1 MRMRGAALV
10 LVLWLVALLT
20 ALVGAFALTARV
32 EHLQGRV
39 LAETAAGQERAR
51 AGIEYALARLQGSPD
66 QAAWLADGRRYRWQ
80 FEHARI
86 DLRIIDESGKV
97 DINNADPALLAALF
111 EALEV
116 EPSRAQQLAG
126 AVIDW
131 RDSDDLR
138 QPVGGAE
145 DPDYATAGLP
155 YGAKD
160 ARFDSVGELQR
171 VLGMDAGLL
180 ARLAP
185 LVTVYGDRSR
195 PDPRFAP
202 GPVLTAMGLDATA
215 VLAAREAGDAAA
227 VMDPEAP
234 PSAPGSG
241 TYSIEARAQLDEER
255 ETVVRTVVRSG
266 PSVVPGM
273 AYTVLR
279 WEHGTGT
286 R

>member
-1 MRMRGAALV
+1 MMRGAALV

-66 QAAWLADGRRYRWQ
+66 QPAWLADGRRYRWQ

-171 VLGMDAGLL
+171 VLGMDAALL

-202 GPVLTAMGLDATA
+202 GPVLAAMGLDAAA

-255 ETVVRTVVRSG
+255 ETVVRAVVRSG
-266 PSVVPGM
+266 PSAVPGM

-279 WEHGTGT
+279 WEHGAGT

>member
-66 QAAWLADGRRYRWQ
+66 QPAWLADGRRYRWQ
-80 FEHARI
+80 FEQARI

-111 EALEV
+111 KALEV

-126 AVIDW
+126 AIIDW

-145 DPDYATAGLP
+145 DPDYAAAGLP

-171 VLGMDAGLL
+171 VLGMDAGLM

-202 GPVLTAMGLDATA
+202 GPVLAAMGLDAAA

-255 ETVVRTVVRSG
+255 ETVVRAVVRSG
-266 PSVVPGM
+266 PSAVPGM

>member
-51 AGIEYALARLQGSPD
+51 AGIEYALVRLQGSPD
-66 QAAWLADGRRYRWQ
+66 QPAWLADGRRYRWQ
-80 FEHARI
+80 FDQARI
-86 DLRIIDESGKV
+86 DLRIIDESGKI

-111 EALEV
+111 QALEV
-116 EPSRAQQLAG
+116 EPNRAQQLAG
-126 AVIDW
+126 AIIDW

-171 VLGMDAGLL
+171 VLGMDAGLM
-180 ARLAP
+180 ARLVP

-202 GPVLTAMGLDATA
+202 GPVLAAMGLDAAA

-255 ETVVRTVVRSG
+255 ETVVRAVVRSG
-266 PSVVPGM
+266 PSAVPGM